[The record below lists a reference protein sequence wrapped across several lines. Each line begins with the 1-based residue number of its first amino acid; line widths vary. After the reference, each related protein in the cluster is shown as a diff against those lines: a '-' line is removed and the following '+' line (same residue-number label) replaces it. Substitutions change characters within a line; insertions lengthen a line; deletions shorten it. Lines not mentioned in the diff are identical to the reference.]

1 MFSSLLAT
9 HTRQFEISIY
19 GINRWNS
26 RICLL
31 KKLLILVFLIAAACS
46 VLPDASRAADNQLT
60 METAI
65 KTALENNPDIRM
77 ARTLIKKANASVE
90 KTEAVFWPRVTA
102 FSELSTGDA
111 PSAFLFKTIDQRE
124 LPRDIDFNDPG
135 SFTNTEVGI
144 MAGITLYN
152 GGKNRLEKQL
162 AQKNLADRTALALQT
177 ENDRIAAV
185 IQMFFTALKA
195 REYTVIARTSVQTV
209 EEQLDM
215 MTVRFR
221 GGSVLKSDVLS
232 LKVRLAEAQKNL
244 VESKNTFD
252 TTMTALATL
261 LGYTPGQSFSLDPD
275 PDSTCKVTFPL
286 SIDQAWALALENRPE
301 LHRAKQQ
308 IDMART
314 SVSLAESGYRPRVDL
329 HARWYM
335 DSENFSYHTSKDN
348 YTASLN
354 VAWDLF
360 DGFATRA
367 QIAEAGH
374 ELERAL
380 EAREK
385 IRMQIYQDV
394 RQAFLQHENA
404 QQRLLVARS
413 SVDMAEESLHIVK
426 KRYDG
431 GAEPITRYLEAELDR
446 TRAGINKAAAF
457 YDGKMAKIEIVR
469 AIGTLSRLWSQ
480 EK

>member
-1 MFSSLLAT
+1 MESANLSFKN
-9 HTRQFEISIY
+9 I
-19 GINRWNS
+19 
-26 RICLL
+26 
-31 KKLLILVFLIAAACS
+31 LILVFLIAATCIA
-46 VLPDASRAADNQLT
+46 LPDVSRAEDNLLNL
-60 METAI
+60 ETAI
-65 KTALENNPDIRM
+65 TTALENNPDIRM
-77 ARTLIKKANASVE
+77 ARILIKKAQASVK

-102 FSELSTGDA
+102 FSELSAGDA
-111 PSAFLFKTIDQRE
+111 PSAYLFKTIDQRE
-124 LPRDIDFNDPG
+124 LPPGIDFNDPG

-144 MAGITLYN
+144 MAGISLYN

-162 AQKNLADRTALALQT
+162 AQKKLADQTALALQT

-195 REYTVIARTSVQTV
+195 REYTIIARTSVQTV

-221 GGSVLKSDVLS
+221 GGSVLKSDILS

-244 VESKNTFD
+244 VESKNSFS
-252 TTMTALATL
+252 TTLTALATL
-261 LGYTPGQSFSLDPD
+261 LGHKPGHSFSLDPD
-275 PDSTCKVTFPL
+275 PDSNCKVSFPV
-286 SIDQAWALALENRPE
+286 SIDQAWALALEKRPE

-314 SVSLAESGYRPRVDL
+314 AVSLAASGYRPKVDL
-329 HARWYM
+329 QARWYM
-335 DSENFSYHTSKDN
+335 DSDDLSYNTSKDN

-354 VAWDLF
+354 LAWNLF

-367 QIAEAGH
+367 QIAEARH

-380 EAREK
+380 EARQK
-385 IRMQIYQDV
+385 IRMQIFQDV
-394 RQAFLQHENA
+394 KQAYLAHENA
-404 QQRLLVARS
+404 QQRLNVARS

-446 TRAGINKAAAF
+446 TRAGINKTAAF
-457 YDGKMAKIEIVR
+457 YDGKTAKIEIAR

>member
-1 MFSSLLAT
+1 MESANLSFKN
-9 HTRQFEISIY
+9 I
-19 GINRWNS
+19 
-26 RICLL
+26 
-31 KKLLILVFLIAAACS
+31 LILVFLIIATCS
-46 VLPDASRAADNQLT
+46 ALPEVSRAEDTLLT

-65 KTALENNPDIRM
+65 TTALKNNPDIRM
-77 ARTLIKKANASVE
+77 ARTLIKKAEASVK
-90 KTEAVFWPRVTA
+90 KTDAVFWPRVTA
-102 FSELSTGDA
+102 FSELSAGDA
-111 PSAFLFKTIDQRE
+111 PSAYLFKTIDQRE
-124 LPRDIDFNDPG
+124 LPRDIDFNHPG

-144 MAGITLYN
+144 MAGINLYN

-162 AQKNLADRTALALQT
+162 AETKLADQTALALQT

-221 GGSVLKSDVLS
+221 GGSVLKSDILS

-244 VESKNTFD
+244 VESTNTFS
-252 TTMTALATL
+252 TTLTALATL
-261 LGYTPGQSFSLDPD
+261 LGYTPGHSFSLDPN
-275 PDSTCKVTFPL
+275 PDTTCVVTFPE
-286 SIDQAWALALENRPE
+286 SIDQAYALALETRPE

-314 SVSLAESGYRPRVDL
+314 AVSLAASGYRPRVDL
-329 HARWYM
+329 QARWYM
-335 DSENFSYHTSKDN
+335 DSDDFSYNTSQDN

-354 VAWDLF
+354 LAWNLF

-367 QIAEAGH
+367 QIAEARH

-380 EAREK
+380 EARQK
-385 IRMQIYQDV
+385 IQMQIYQDV
-394 RQAFLQHENA
+394 TQAYLAHENA
-404 QQRLLVARS
+404 QQRLNVARS
-413 SVDMAEESLHIVK
+413 SVVMANESLDIVK

-457 YDGKMAKIEIVR
+457 YDGKTAKIEIAR

>member
-1 MFSSLLAT
+1 MEYANLSFKN
-9 HTRQFEISIY
+9 I
-19 GINRWNS
+19 
-26 RICLL
+26 
-31 KKLLILVFLIAAACS
+31 LILVFLISATSS
-46 VLPDASRAADNQLT
+46 VLPDVSRAEDHLLT
-60 METAI
+60 LETAI
-65 KTALENNPDIRM
+65 STALENNPDIRM
-77 ARTLIKKANASVE
+77 TRTLIKKAEASVK

-102 FSELSTGDA
+102 FSELSAGDA
-111 PSAFLFKTIDQRE
+111 PSAFLFKTIDQRK
-124 LPRDIDFNDPG
+124 LPPDIDFNDPG

-144 MAGITLYN
+144 MAGISLYN

-162 AQKNLADRTALALQT
+162 AQKKLADRTALALQT

-195 REYTVIARTSVQTV
+195 REYTLIARTSVQTV

-221 GGSVLKSDVLS
+221 GGSVLKSDILS
-232 LKVRLAEAQKNL
+232 LKVRLAEAKKNM
-244 VESKNTFD
+244 VESKNTFA
-252 TTMTALATL
+252 TTLTALATL
-261 LGYTPGQSFSLDPD
+261 LGHTPGHSFSLDPD
-275 PDSTCKVTFPL
+275 PDSTCVVSFPV
-286 SIDQAWALALENRPE
+286 SIDQAWALALEKRPE

-314 SVSLAESGYRPRVDL
+314 AVSLAASGYRPRVDL
-329 HARWYM
+329 QARWYM
-335 DSENFSYHTSKDN
+335 DSDDLSYNRSNDN

-354 VAWDLF
+354 FAWNLF

-367 QIAEAGH
+367 QIAEARH

-380 EAREK
+380 EARKK

-394 RQAFLQHENA
+394 KQAYLQHENA

-413 SVDMAEESLHIVK
+413 SVEMAEASLHIVK
-426 KRYDG
+426 KRYNG
-431 GAEPITRYLEAELDR
+431 GAEPVTRYLEAELDR

-457 YDGKMAKIEIVR
+457 YDGKTAKIEIAR
-469 AIGTLSRLWSQ
+469 AIGTLSALWS
-480 EK
+480 EEM

>member
-1 MFSSLLAT
+1 MESANLSFKN
-9 HTRQFEISIY
+9 I
-19 GINRWNS
+19 
-26 RICLL
+26 
-31 KKLLILVFLIAAACS
+31 LILVFLIAATCIA
-46 VLPDASRAADNQLT
+46 LPDVSRAEDNLLT

-65 KTALENNPDIRM
+65 TTALKNNPDIRM
-77 ARTLIKKANASVE
+77 ARILIKKARASVK

-102 FSELSTGDA
+102 FSELSAGDA

-124 LPRDIDFNDPG
+124 LPPGIDFNDPG

-144 MAGITLYN
+144 MAGISLYN

-162 AQKNLADRTALALQT
+162 AQKKLADQTALALQT

-195 REYTVIARTSVQTV
+195 REYSLIARTSVQTV

-221 GGSVLKSDVLS
+221 GGSVLKSDILS

-244 VESKNTFD
+244 VESKNTFS
-252 TTMTALATL
+252 TTLTALATL
-261 LGYTPGQSFSLDPD
+261 LGHTPGHSFSLDPE
-275 PDSTCKVTFPL
+275 PDSTCMVTFPA
-286 SIDQAWALALENRPE
+286 SIDQAWALALEKRPE

-314 SVSLAESGYRPRVDL
+314 AVSLAASGYRPKVDL
-329 HARWYM
+329 QARWYM
-335 DSENFSYHTSKDN
+335 NSDDLSYNTSKDN

-354 VAWDLF
+354 LAWNLF

-367 QIAEAGH
+367 RIAEASH

-380 EAREK
+380 EARQK
-385 IRMQIYQDV
+385 IRMQIFQDV
-394 RQAFLQHENA
+394 KQAYLEHENA
-404 QQRLLVARS
+404 QQRLNVARS
-413 SVDMAEESLHIVK
+413 SVDMAQESLHIVK

-457 YDGKMAKIEIVR
+457 YDDKTAKIEIAR

>member
-1 MFSSLLAT
+1 MESANLSFKSILMLA
-9 HTRQFEISIY
+9 
-19 GINRWNS
+19 
-26 RICLL
+26 
-31 KKLLILVFLIAAACS
+31 FLIIATCCA
-46 VLPDASRAADNQLT
+46 LPDVSRAEDHLLT
-60 METAI
+60 LETAI
-65 KTALENNPDIRM
+65 TTALKNNPDIRM
-77 ARTLIKKANASVE
+77 ARTLIKKTEASVK
-90 KTEAVFWPRVTA
+90 KTEAVFWPKVTA
-102 FSELSTGDA
+102 FSELSAGDA

-124 LPRDIDFNDPG
+124 LPPDIDFNDPG

-144 MAGITLYN
+144 MAGINLYN

-162 AQKNLADRTALALQT
+162 AQKKLADRTALALQT

-195 REYTVIARTSVQTV
+195 REYILIARTSVQTV

-221 GGSVLKSDVLS
+221 GGSVLKSDILS
-232 LKVRLAEAQKNL
+232 LKVRLAEAKKNR
-244 VESKNTFD
+244 VESKNTLA

-261 LGYTPGQSFSLDPD
+261 LGHTPGYSFSLYPD
-275 PDSTCKVTFPL
+275 PDSTCMVSFPE
-286 SIDQAWALALENRPE
+286 SIDKAWALALEKRPE

-314 SVSLAESGYRPRVDL
+314 AVSLAASGYRPKVDL
-329 HARWYM
+329 QARWYM
-335 DSENFSYHTSKDN
+335 DSDDFSYNTSKDN

-354 VAWDLF
+354 LAWDLF

-367 QIAEAGH
+367 QIAEARH

-380 EAREK
+380 EARKK
-385 IRMQIYQDV
+385 IRMQVYQDV
-394 RQAFLQHENA
+394 KQAYLAHENA
-404 QQRLLVARS
+404 QQRLHVAQS
-413 SVDMAEESLHIVK
+413 SVDMAKESLHIVK

-457 YDGKMAKIEIVR
+457 YDGKAAKIEIAR

>member
-1 MFSSLLAT
+1 MEYANLSFKN
-9 HTRQFEISIY
+9 I
-19 GINRWNS
+19 
-26 RICLL
+26 
-31 KKLLILVFLIAAACS
+31 LILVFLISATSS
-46 VLPDASRAADNQLT
+46 VLPDLSRAEDHLLT
-60 METAI
+60 LKTAI
-65 KTALENNPDIRM
+65 TTALENNPDIRM
-77 ARTLIKKANASVE
+77 TRTLIKKAEASVK

-102 FSELSTGDA
+102 FSELSAGDA
-111 PSAFLFKTIDQRE
+111 PSAFLFKTIDQRK
-124 LPRDIDFNDPG
+124 LPPDIDFNDPG

-144 MAGITLYN
+144 MAGISLYN

-162 AQKNLADRTALALQT
+162 AQKKLADRTALALQT

-195 REYTVIARTSVQTV
+195 REYTLIARTSVQTV

-221 GGSVLKSDVLS
+221 GGSVLKSDILS
-232 LKVRLAEAQKNL
+232 LKVRLAEAKKKM
-244 VESKNTFD
+244 VESKNTFAS
-252 TTMTALATL
+252 TLTALATL
-261 LGYTPGQSFSLDPD
+261 LGHTPGHSFSLDPD
-275 PDSTCKVTFPL
+275 PDPDSTCAVTFPV
-286 SIDQAWALALENRPE
+286 SIDQAWALALEKRPE

-314 SVSLAESGYRPRVDL
+314 AVSLAASGYRPRVDL
-329 HARWYM
+329 QARWYM
-335 DSENFSYHTSKDN
+335 DSDDLSYNRSNDN
-348 YTASLN
+348 YTAGLN
-354 VAWDLF
+354 FAWNLF

-367 QIAEAGH
+367 QIAEARH

-380 EAREK
+380 EARKK

-394 RQAFLQHENA
+394 KQAYLQHENA

-413 SVDMAEESLHIVK
+413 SVEMAEASLHIVK
-426 KRYDG
+426 KRYNG
-431 GAEPITRYLEAELDR
+431 GAEPVTRYLEAELDR
-446 TRAGINKAAAF
+446 TRAGINRAAAF
-457 YDGKMAKIEIVR
+457 YDGKTAKIEIAR

>member
-1 MFSSLLAT
+1 MESANLSFKN
-9 HTRQFEISIY
+9 I
-19 GINRWNS
+19 
-26 RICLL
+26 
-31 KKLLILVFLIAAACS
+31 LILVFLIIATCS
-46 VLPDASRAADNQLT
+46 ALPDVSRAEDHLLT
-60 METAI
+60 LETAI
-65 KTALENNPDIRM
+65 STALENNPDIRM
-77 ARTLIKKANASVE
+77 TRTLIKKAEASVK

-102 FSELSTGDA
+102 FSELSAGDA
-111 PSAFLFKTIDQRE
+111 PSAFLFKTIDQRK
-124 LPRDIDFNDPG
+124 LPPDIDFNDPG

-144 MAGITLYN
+144 MAGISLYN

-162 AQKNLADRTALALQT
+162 AQKKLADRTALALQT

-195 REYTVIARTSVQTV
+195 REYTLIARTSVQTV

-221 GGSVLKSDVLS
+221 GGSVLKSDILS
-232 LKVRLAEAQKNL
+232 LKVRLAEAKKKM
-244 VESKNTFD
+244 VESKNTFAS
-252 TTMTALATL
+252 TLTALATL
-261 LGYTPGQSFSLDPD
+261 LGHTPGHSFSLDPD
-275 PDSTCKVTFPL
+275 PDPDSTCAVTFPV
-286 SIDQAWALALENRPE
+286 SIDQAWALALEKRPE

-314 SVSLAESGYRPRVDL
+314 AVSLAASGYRPRVDL
-329 HARWYM
+329 QARWYM
-335 DSENFSYHTSKDN
+335 DSDDLSYNRSNDN
-348 YTASLN
+348 YTAGLN
-354 VAWDLF
+354 FAWNLF

-367 QIAEAGH
+367 QIAEARH

-380 EAREK
+380 EARKK

-394 RQAFLQHENA
+394 KQAYLQHENA

-413 SVDMAEESLHIVK
+413 SVEMAEASLHIVK
-426 KRYDG
+426 KRYNG
-431 GAEPITRYLEAELDR
+431 GAEPVTRYLEAELDR
-446 TRAGINKAAAF
+446 TRAGINRAAAF
-457 YDGKMAKIEIVR
+457 YDGKTAKIEIAR

>member
-1 MFSSLLAT
+1 MKSANLSFKN
-9 HTRQFEISIY
+9 I
-19 GINRWNS
+19 
-26 RICLL
+26 
-31 KKLLILVFLIAAACS
+31 LILVLLIAVTGSA
-46 VLPDASRAADNQLT
+46 LPDVSRAGDILLT

-65 KTALENNPDIRM
+65 TTALKNNPDIRM
-77 ARTLIKKANASVE
+77 ARILIKKAQASVK
-90 KTEAVFWPRVTA
+90 KTEAVFWPKVTA
-102 FSELSTGDA
+102 FSELSAGDA

-124 LPRDIDFNDPG
+124 LPPGIDFNDPG

-144 MAGITLYN
+144 MAGISLYN

-162 AQKNLADRTALALQT
+162 AQKKLADQTALALQT

-195 REYTVIARTSVQTV
+195 REYTIIARTSVQTV

-221 GGSVLKSDVLS
+221 GGSVLKSDILS
-232 LKVRLAEAQKNL
+232 LKVRLAEAKKNL
-244 VESKNTFD
+244 VESENTLA

-261 LGYTPGQSFSLDPD
+261 LGHTPGHSFSLDPD
-275 PDSTCKVTFPL
+275 PDSNCKVSFPV
-286 SIDQAWALALENRPE
+286 SIDHAWALALEKRPE
-301 LHRAKQQ
+301 LHRAEQQ

-314 SVSLAESGYRPRVDL
+314 AVSLAASGYRPRVDL
-329 HARWYM
+329 QARWYM
-335 DSENFSYHTSKDN
+335 DSDDLSYNRSNDN

-354 VAWDLF
+354 FAWNLF

-367 QIAEAGH
+367 QIAEARH

-380 EAREK
+380 EARKK

-394 RQAFLQHENA
+394 KQAYLQHENA

-413 SVDMAEESLHIVK
+413 SVEMAEESLHIVK
-426 KRYDG
+426 K
-431 GAEPITRYLEAELDR
+431 
-446 TRAGINKAAAF
+446 
-457 YDGKMAKIEIVR
+457 
-469 AIGTLSRLWSQ
+469 
-480 EK
+480 

>member
-1 MFSSLLAT
+1 MESANLSFK
-9 HTRQFEISIY
+9 SI
-19 GINRWNS
+19 
-26 RICLL
+26 
-31 KKLLILVFLIAAACS
+31 LILVFLIIATSCA
-46 VLPDASRAADNQLT
+46 LPDVSRAEDHLLT
-60 METAI
+60 LETAI
-65 KTALENNPDIRM
+65 TTALKNNPDIRM
-77 ARTLIKKANASVE
+77 ARTLIKKTEASVK
-90 KTEAVFWPRVTA
+90 KTEAVFWPKVTA
-102 FSELSTGDA
+102 FSELSAGDA

-124 LPRDIDFNDPG
+124 LPPDIDFNDPG

-144 MAGITLYN
+144 MAGINLYN

-162 AQKNLADRTALALQT
+162 AQKKLADRTALAFQT

-185 IQMFFTALKA
+185 IQMFLTALKA
-195 REYTVIARTSVQTV
+195 REYIRIAQTSVQTV

-215 MTVRFR
+215 MTVRFK

-232 LKVRLAEAQKNL
+232 LKVRLAEAKKNL
-244 VESKNTFD
+244 VESKNTFA

-261 LGYTPGQSFSLDPD
+261 MGYTPGHSFSLDPD
-275 PDSTCKVTFPL
+275 PDSTCQVSFPV
-286 SIDQAWALALENRPE
+286 SIDQAYALALEKRPE

-314 SVSLAESGYRPRVDL
+314 AVSLAESGYRPRVDL
-329 HARWYM
+329 QARWYM

-354 VAWDLF
+354 FAWDLF

-367 QIAEAGH
+367 RIAEAGH

-394 RQAFLQHENA
+394 KQAYLAHENA
-404 QQRLLVARS
+404 QQRLHVARS
-413 SVDMAEESLHIVK
+413 SVDMAKESLHIVK

-431 GAEPITRYLEAELDR
+431 GAEPITRYLEVELDR

-457 YDGKMAKIEIVR
+457 YDGKAAKIEIAR
-469 AIGTLSRLWSQ
+469 AIGTISRLWSQ